1 MHICLVEP
9 VDAKPAG
16 ELHYIHRAAHG
27 SETIGIKSAASE
39 RLLDDLEREFPQV
52 FAEPVYPIHK
62 GRDPFRIKLVDE
74 AVQPKRRKLYPLLE
88 LELQELR
95 T

>member
-1 MHICLVEP
+1 MHICLGEP
-9 VDAKPAG
+9 VDAKSAG
-16 ELHYIHRAAHG
+16 KLHYIHRAAHG

-39 RLLDDLEREFPQV
+39 RLLDNLEREFPQV
-52 FAEPVYPIHK
+52 FAEPVYPINK
-62 GRDPFRIKLVDE
+62 GRNPFRIKLVNKV
-74 AVQPKRRKLYPLLE
+74 VQPKCRKLYPVSE

>member
-1 MHICLVEP
+1 MHIYLVEP

-27 SETIGIKSAASE
+27 LEMIGIKSAASE
-39 RLLDDLEREFPQV
+39 RLLDDLECKFPQV
-52 FAEPVYPIHK
+52 FVEPVYPIHK
-62 GRDPFRIKLVDE
+62 GRNPFRIKLVDE
-74 AVQPKRRKLYPLLE
+74 AVQPKRRKLYPLSE

>member
-9 VDAKPAG
+9 VDAKPTSK
-16 ELHYIHRAAHG
+16 LHYIHRAAHG

-52 FAEPVYPIHK
+52 FVEPVYPISK
-62 GRDPFRIKLVDE
+62 GCNPFCIKLVE
-74 AVQPKRRKLYPLLE
+74 ESV
-88 LELQELR
+88 
-95 T
+95 

>member
-1 MHICLVEP
+1 MHICLVEC
-9 VDAKPAG
+9 VDATPAG
-16 ELHYIHRAAHG
+16 DLHYIYRAAHG

-39 RLLDDLEREFPQV
+39 RLLDNLEHKFPQELM
-52 FAEPVYPIHK
+52 EPVYPINK
-62 GRDPFRIKLVDE
+62 GHDPFRIKLVDE
-74 AVQPKRRKLYPLLE
+74 AVQPKRRKLYPLSE

>member
-9 VDAKPAG
+9 VDAKLAG

-27 SETIGIKSAASE
+27 SEMIGIKSAASK
-39 RLLDDLEREFPQV
+39 RLLDDIECEFPQV

-74 AVQPKRRKLYPLLE
+74 AVQPKRRKLSPLSE

>member
-9 VDAKPAG
+9 VDRKLAG
-16 ELHYIHRAAHG
+16 ELHYINRAAHG

-52 FAEPVYPIHK
+52 FAEPVYPISK
-62 GRDPFRIKLVDE
+62 GHGPFCIEHVDE
-74 AVQPKRRKLYPLLE
+74 AM
-88 LELQELR
+88 
-95 T
+95 

>member
-9 VDAKPAG
+9 VDAKPDG

-39 RLLDDLEREFPQV
+39 RLLDELEREFP
-52 FAEPVYPIHK
+52 
-62 GRDPFRIKLVDE
+62 
-74 AVQPKRRKLYPLLE
+74 
-88 LELQELR
+88 
-95 T
+95 